1 MMKKSLLIL
10 ITAFTSMEMMAQVA
24 PATGSGFDYHA
35 LFSPLFYTYNGN
47 EYRAANG
54 EPGSAYWQNKASY
67 QIDAA
72 LNDSKNEVTATVTL
86 EYKNN
91 SPHQLPYLWLQLDQN
106 LFNDTSRG
114 HAKIPATGRSR
125 YGDASSEFKGGYRL
139 QSVKLVNGQTQTNA
153 SYIITDTR
161 MQVRLDKPLASK
173 GGELKLKIAYSYTIP
188 QYGADRTGILNT
200 INGDI
205 FSVAQWYP
213 RMCVF
218 DDIRGWNTD
227 PYLGA
232 SEFYLEYG
240 DFDVNITAPSGMIV
254 VGSGELQNPKE
265 VLTAQQLQR
274 YNQAKESDKT
284 IIIRGKDEITK
295 AKAPPG
301 KSTLTW
307 NFKISN
313 SRDFA
318 WAASRSFIWDAAKI
332 NLPDGKKGLA
342 MSVYPVESDG
352 KGAWGRSTEYTK
364 ASIENY
370 SKRWFA
376 YPYYSAVNVAS
387 NVGGMEYPGIV
398 FCGAKATGSGLWG
411 VTDHEFGHT
420 WFPMIVGSNERR
432 YGWMDEGFN
441 TFINGISSG
450 DFNKGE
456 YKAQRR
462 DAHQIGYMFGP
473 QSEAIY
479 NTPDAMKER
488 NIGNLLYFKPGYAL
502 GLLRDHILGKDRFD
516 YAFKKYI
523 RDWAY
528 KHPTPWDFFRSMEN
542 SAGEDLAWFWRG
554 MILDNYAL
562 DQVLKNVEYV
572 NNDPAQG
579 ALISIENAD
588 QMAMPVIVE
597 YTTASGKTARKTLP
611 VEIWQNN
618 NTWILKVYTKEA
630 LSKVVI
636 DPDHV
641 FPDVDDSNN
650 TWTK

>member
-1 MMKKSLLIL
+1 MLTFSGLI
-10 ITAFTSMEMMAQVA
+10 AQVA
-24 PATGSGFDYHA
+24 PATGPGFDYHT

-54 EPGSAYWQNKASY
+54 APGAAYWQNRANY
-67 QIDAA
+67 RINAA

-86 EYKNN
+86 DYKNN
-91 SPHQLPYLWLQLDQN
+91 SPQQLAYIWLQLDQN

-114 HAKIPATGRSR
+114 HAKLPAGGHSR
-125 YGDASSEFKGGYRL
+125 YGDAGSAFKGGFRF
-139 QSVKLVNGQTQTNA
+139 QSVMLVNGQTETRANYLI
-153 SYIITDTR
+153 SDTR
-161 MQVRLDKPLASK
+161 MQVRLDRPVAAK
-173 GGELKLKIAYSYTIP
+173 GGELKLKMTYTYTIP
-188 QYGADRTGILNT
+188 QYGADRTGILT
-200 INGDI
+200 TRNGDI

-240 DFDVNITAPSGMIV
+240 DFDVSITVPSGMIV
-254 VGSGELQNPKE
+254 AGSGELQNPKE

-284 IIIRGKDEITK
+284 IIIRGKDEA
-295 AKAPPG
+295 AKASAQPG

-307 NFKISN
+307 NFKIAN
-313 SRDFA
+313 ARDFA
-318 WAASRSFIWDAAKI
+318 WAASRSFIWDAAKM

-352 KGAWGRSTEYTK
+352 NNAWGRSTEYTK

-370 SKRWFA
+370 SKRWFP

-387 NVGGMEYPGIV
+387 NVGGMEYPAIV
-398 FCGAKATGSGLWG
+398 FCGARATAAGLWG

-441 TFINGISSG
+441 TFINGISAS
-450 DFNKGE
+450 DFNNGE
-456 YKAQRR
+456 YKSRKR
-462 DAHQIGYMFGP
+462 DPHQIGYMFGP

-488 NIGNLLYFKPGYAL
+488 NIGNLLYYKPGYAME
-502 GLLRDHILGKDRFD
+502 LLRNQILGQDRFD
-516 YAFKKYI
+516 YALKRYI
-523 RDWAY
+523 SDWAY
-528 KHPTPWDFFRSMEN
+528 KHPAPWDFFRSMEN

-554 MILDNYAL
+554 MILNNYAL
-562 DQVLKNVEYV
+562 DQVIKGVEYV
-572 NNDPAQG
+572 NGDPKEG
-579 ALISIENAD
+579 ALISIENAN

-597 YTTASGKTARKTLP
+597 YTVASGKTGRITLP
-611 VEIWQNN
+611 IEIWQNN
-618 NTWILKVYTKEA
+618 NSWTFKVNTNEA

-641 FPDVDDSNN
+641 FPDIDDSNN
-650 TWTK
+650 TWAK